1 MNYWPA
7 EVTNLAETAEPLF
20 RMVGETAV
28 TGRLA
33 ARKMYHARGWVLHH
47 NTTIWRDAFPVDG
60 NTRAAFWNM
69 AGGWF
74 ASHFW
79 ERYLFSGD
87 KQFLARQA
95 YPIMKGAAEFYADW
109 LIDPGDGTLV
119 TPVSTSP
126 ENRFVSPGGGQ
137 ASAAFG
143 STMDLAII
151 RELFT
156 RTIEA
161 AHILGR
167 DQGLQK
173 ELAAKLAKLAPYKIG
188 ARGQLLE
195 WHEDYPES
203 EPKHRHLSHL
213 YGFHPG
219 NQIHPEATPELW
231 RAVARTLELRGDEA
245 TGWSMGWKV
254 NFWARMRDGNHAY
267 TIIRNLFTPVGTSEV
282 VMGGGGLYPNLMDA
296 HPPFQ
301 IDGNF
306 GYTAGVAEMLL
317 QSHGGAVHLL
327 PALPSAWPG
336 GKVTGLR
343 ARGGFEV
350 DMEWAGGKLK
360 QATVRSKLGGN
371 LRLQTPVSVSVSG
384 TGKLEM
390 KAASG
395 PNPNP
400 LFKIVPAG
408 QPKGPPATQTP
419 PPTAQAQ
426 LKPTPTLDIATQ
438 PGGVYT
444 VTPAP

>member
-1 MNYWPA
+1 
-7 EVTNLAETAEPLF
+7 
-20 RMVGETAV
+20 
-28 TGRLA
+28 
-33 ARKMYHARGWVLHH
+33 
-47 NTTIWRDAFPVDG
+47 
-60 NTRAAFWNM
+60 
-69 AGGWF
+69 
-74 ASHFW
+74 
-79 ERYLFSGD
+79 
-87 KQFLARQA
+87 
-95 YPIMKGAAEFYADW
+95 MKGAAEFYADW

-161 AHILGR
+161 AQILGR

-282 VMGGGGLYPNLMDA
+282 VMGGGGLYPNLLDA

-317 QSHGGAVHLL
+317 QSHAGAVHLL
-327 PALPSAWPG
+327 PALPTAWPG

-350 DMEWAGGKLK
+350 DIEWAGGKLK
-360 QATVRSKLGGN
+360 SAMVRSKLGGN
-371 LRLQTPVSVSVSG
+371 LRLTTPVPVEVKG
-384 TGKLEM
+384 AGGAM
-390 KAASG
+390 AVNAASG
-395 PNPNP
+395 TNPNP

-408 QPKGPPATQTP
+408 QPKLPPSTQTAPPAV
-419 PPTAQAQ
+419 QAQ
-426 LKPTPTLDIATQ
+426 LKPVFTVDIPTVAGFLYSIA
-438 PGGVYT
+438 PR
-444 VTPAP
+444 